1 MRLYHDAGG
10 ALLALRGDAEPA
22 PSGAA
27 GSIQFDPET
36 NAALL
41 DSLSGRAPPWR
52 WQDHAVSGGQVSRG
66 GSQLAVQPDGPRE
79 ADRKDFADRVAD
91 TMTDLD
97 TIITQAQ
104 AGMTNAQR
112 DQAILR
118 LARALRRTYRRVTR
132 LTEDSQ

>member
-22 PSGAA
+22 PEGAA
-27 GSIQFDPET
+27 GSVPFDPET

-41 DSLSGRAPPWR
+41 DSLSGRVPPWR
-52 WQDHAVSGGQVSRG
+52 WQDHTVSGGQVVRG
-66 GSQLAVQPDGPRE
+66 GTPLTVQPDGPRE
-79 ADRKDFADRVAD
+79 ADRKDFSDRFAD
-91 TMTDLD
+91 TMGDLD

-118 LARALRRTYRRVTR
+118 IARALRRTYRRVTR
-132 LTEDSQ
+132 LTKG